1 MINWTCSITEVI
13 EQLYYLLNPFH
24 IRLHDYLYIRPN
36 IRLFPNFPSSVNSRS
51 IPAASSSGRNS
62 VPVPEPP
69 TMISASMRSCL
80 VF

>member
-13 EQLYYLLNPFH
+13 EQLYYLLDPFR

-36 IRLFPNFPSSVNSRS
+36 IRLFPSSVNSRS

-69 TMISASMRSCL
+69 TMISASMRNCL